1 MHKKGF
7 GVGFWAGGKGR
18 RKWFGSRQLR
28 PPATPN
34 DIPSFSSKDLYNM
47 ADCKTPLLPRTV
59 SYKTSTSLDQFPFV
73 DPSRWVRRRRCLLIA
88 SLLPT
93 ADPPTLDRILF
104 RLLQSTVD
112 DRVRGGSSVSHLEL
126 LGSKEGGGIE
136 GQGVRF
142 FGDLGMSDL
151 LPSAPSFLLSD
162 PPPAPMSS
170 RRHQDPRRSRFRLP
184 VAHFFF
190 LPPSLDLTLDLLWR
204 RPHAPPHLCIPRQP
218 PSADDPHPGAQVGR
232 TSQEKT

>member
-1 MHKKGF
+1 
-7 GVGFWAGGKGR
+7 
-18 RKWFGSRQLR
+18 
-28 PPATPN
+28 
-34 DIPSFSSKDLYNM
+34 M

-162 PPPAPMSS
+162 PPPRSYVVAQTS
-170 RRHQDPRRSRFRLP
+170 RPSEEQVSPPSRTL
-184 VAHFFF
+184 F
-190 LPPSLDLTLDLLWR
+190 LPPTLSRSHARPTLASPSRSSPPLHPSPAPISRRPSPWCSSRTRLPRRDLTVD
-204 RPHAPPHLCIPRQP
+204 
-218 PSADDPHPGAQVGR
+218 
-232 TSQEKT
+232 